1 MFKVV
6 FYRDARGNEPVKD
19 AISEMVR
26 GNGKNARINAAKFA
40 EYLKILEH
48 LGTRAGMPY
57 VKHISGE
64 IWELRPLRNRILFF
78 AFTGTEFVLL
88 HHFIK
93 KTQKTP
99 AREIEQAIRNM
110 NDFKERTNK

>member
-1 MFKVV
+1 MFKIV
-6 FYRDARGNEPVKD
+6 FYKDARGNEPVKE
-19 AISEMVR
+19 AIREMTR
-26 GNGKNARINAAKFA
+26 GNGKDARINAAKIA
-40 EYLKILEH
+40 EYLKILER
-48 LGTRAGMPY
+48 LGTRAGAPY
-57 VKHISGE
+57 VKHLAGE

-99 AREIEQAIRNM
+99 AREIEQAQRNM
-110 NDFKERTNK
+110 NDFRERTTK